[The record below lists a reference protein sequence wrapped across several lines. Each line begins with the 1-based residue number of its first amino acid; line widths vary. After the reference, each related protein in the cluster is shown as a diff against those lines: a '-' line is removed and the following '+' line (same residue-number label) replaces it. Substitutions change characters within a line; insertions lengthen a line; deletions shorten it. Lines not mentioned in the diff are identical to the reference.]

1 MRTKIGIIGSGNVGA
16 AMGRLWGLAG
26 HDVVFS
32 FSRDPSKLEEAA
44 KAAGA
49 KARAGT
55 PAEAAAQ
62 QIVVLAVPWPAVSD
76 ALKAAGTLDGRIL
89 LSTVNP
95 LKSDLSGLSVGTT
108 TSGAEEIAKLVP
120 KARLVAC
127 IPPFATLLASAS
139 RRIQGERAAAFF
151 ASNDAE
157 AKAMTMELV
166 QELDVSAVD
175 AGPLY
180 AARFIEPAGML
191 IVHLAYGIGL
201 GGGNLGWKVLGA
213 GP

>member
-1 MRTKIGIIGSGNVGA
+1 MSVASVRGRERDIRRDRLPLGRVDRGVPARSMISFKQPKTRSFWVSVRLPATLSCEPTRRPARLRTTASDQEMTLMRTKIGIIGSGNVGA

-76 ALKAAGTLDGRIL
+76 AL
-89 LSTVNP
+89 
-95 LKSDLSGLSVGTT
+95 
-108 TSGAEEIAKLVP
+108 
-120 KARLVAC
+120 
-127 IPPFATLLASAS
+127 
-139 RRIQGERAAAFF
+139 
-151 ASNDAE
+151 
-157 AKAMTMELV
+157 
-166 QELDVSAVD
+166 
-175 AGPLY
+175 
-180 AARFIEPAGML
+180 
-191 IVHLAYGIGL
+191 
-201 GGGNLGWKVLGA
+201 
-213 GP
+213 